1 MGVARGMTQTRK
13 LAAILAAD
21 VVGYSRLAGADED
34 RTLTRLR
41 ALRGDLIDP
50 AIEANHGRVVK
61 QTGDGILVE
70 FRSVVDAVRCA
81 TEVQNG
87 MIERN
92 SGLPPERRI
101 EFRVGIHL
109 GDVVEESDG
118 DLMGDGVNIAA
129 RLEGIAKPGTIY
141 LSEDAYR
148 QVKARLDLAVNDL
161 GEHNLKNIAEP
172 VRVYSLE
179 VSKPAQAKPTKPA
192 ARKQRSTF
200 VALAAAIVAL
210 VVITAGIWLTV
221 RPARGPEM
229 SARMPRLSIVVLP
242 FANLS
247 GDPAQDYLADVITEG
262 LTAGLSRINGTIVI
276 ARSTAFTYKGKP
288 VDVKQIGRDLG
299 VRYLLE
305 GGEQRSGNQV
315 RVNAQLIDAET
326 GAHLWADQ
334 FDADRADLLQMQDEI
349 VTRLARALEIKLTTV
364 DAARVGHTRP
374 GNLDAEDLAG
384 RCKARSW
391 NAAPGKEWEA
401 ALALCAQALQI
412 DDSNVTAL
420 GRMASWYI
428 LPVLE
433 AQSPDPQ
440 AAIRHAD
447 ELASRALA
455 IDPTN
460 YWAHFSKAGVL
471 MAQNRHDEAIV
482 EAERSLSLNP
492 SFIEGYDTLC
502 MANNF
507 LGRPDQAIKYAD
519 QAIRLSPRDPY
530 IWGKY
535 HFKGWAFFMKEQ
547 DDQAI
552 EWLRRSAAAAP
563 GAEPFTYLLLASAYA
578 LTGQQAD
585 AHEALKQYLSNSRT
599 NSTTIAQLRKQ
610 QLSLSDNP
618 KWVGYNERLFGGL
631 RKAGMP
637 ED

>member
-1 MGVARGMTQTRK
+1 MTQTRK

-21 VVGYSRLAGADED
+21 VVGYSRLASADED

-141 LSEDAYR
+141 LSEQAYW
-148 QVKARLDLAVNDL
+148 QVKARLDLAIKDL
-161 GEHNLKNIAEP
+161 GKQSLKNIAEP

-179 VSKPAQAKPTKPA
+179 VGKPAQAKPTKQPT
-192 ARKQRSTF
+192 QRSTF
-200 VALAAAIVAL
+200 VALAMAIVAL
-210 VVITAGIWLTV
+210 VLIAAGIWLAM
-221 RPARGPEM
+221 RPARDPEM
-229 SARMPRLSIVVLP
+229 SAKMPRLSIVVLP

-247 GDPAQDYLADVITEG
+247 GDPAQDYLADAITEE
-262 LTAGLSRINGTIVI
+262 LTTGLSRISGTFVI

-288 VDVKQIGRDLG
+288 VDVKQVGKDLG
-299 VRYLLE
+299 VHYVLQ
-305 GGEQRSGNQV
+305 GSEQRSGNQV
-315 RVNAQLIDAET
+315 RVHAQLIDAET

-349 VTRLARALEIKLTTV
+349 VTRLARALEIKLTAV
-364 DAARVGHTRP
+364 DAARVQQTRP
-374 GNLDAEDLAG
+374 GNLDAEDLAM
-384 RCKARSW
+384 RCEVGVY
-391 NAAPGKEWEA
+391 NASVPGSKEFMA
-401 ALALCAQALQI
+401 ALNFCDRALQI
-412 DDSNVTAL
+412 DNNNVFALTGMTA
-420 GRMASWYI
+420 RYMTPVI
-428 LPVLE
+428 L
-433 AQSPDPQ
+433 AQSRDPQ
-440 AAIRHAD
+440 ADIRQAD
-447 ELASRALA
+447 EFVSRALA
-455 IDPTN
+455 IDPN
-460 YWAHFSKAGVL
+460 SYWAHFAKAYVL
-471 MAQNRHDEAIV
+471 MGQNRTQEAVV
-482 EAERSLSLNP
+482 EGERSLALNP
-492 SFIEGYDTLC
+492 SFINAYYALC
-502 MANNF
+502 AANNI
-507 LGRPDQAIKYAD
+507 LGRPDRALELAD
-519 QAIRLSPRDPY
+519 KAIRLSPRDPALRTL
-530 IWGKY
+530 Y
-535 HFKGWAFFMKEQ
+535 HMKGWALFMKQQ

-552 EWLRRSAAAAP
+552 EWLRRAEGGDIFTELILAAA
-563 GAEPFTYLLLASAYA
+563 LA

-585 AHEALKQYLSNSRT
+585 AHATLKRYLALNGIT
-599 NSTTIAQLRKQ
+599 STTIAQLRKQ
-610 QLSLSDNP
+610 QLSIADNP
-618 KWVGYNERLFGGL
+618 TWVAYNERLFAGL
-631 RKAGMP
+631 RKAGMQ